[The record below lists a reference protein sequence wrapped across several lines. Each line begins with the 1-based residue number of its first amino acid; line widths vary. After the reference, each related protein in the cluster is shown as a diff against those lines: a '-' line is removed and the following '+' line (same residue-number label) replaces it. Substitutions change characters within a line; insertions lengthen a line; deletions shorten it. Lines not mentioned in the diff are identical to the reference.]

1 LDRREIFM
9 AKKTKNSKSMKR
21 RNFLKGA
28 GAAALGAAAVSSF
41 PAPAISGGHMEWI
54 ACSAFGKASG
64 LGKAIDRFASYI
76 NNQSDKLKITVY
88 HGGELVPPLESLDAV
103 RSGAAQMAY
112 GAGYYWTNISMA
124 PSFSAALPFGLTAQ
138 EQNAW
143 CYYGGGIEAADKAYN
158 AIGVKFLPMGNTGN
172 QMGGWFNKE
181 INSLADFEG
190 LKIRMPG
197 LGGEVLKSFGANT
210 VLLAGADV
218 LPSLA
223 SGAIDATEWI
233 GPAADLGKGLH
244 QAAKYYY
251 NPGWHEP
258 ATILDCSID
267 MFEWEKLD
275 DATKE
280 LVTIATK
287 AVNMEVLSMF
297 QAANDSSYQ
306 KLINEHG
313 VQMRQLPDPV
323 MNALG
328 QRAGEV
334 CSSIAAEDPV
344 SQALFSHIVEFRSS
358 ILRWTNTSEKEY
370 MRVRSLPFTYPSA

>member
-1 LDRREIFM
+1 M
-9 AKKTKNSKSMKR
+9 AKKKSNNKTMKR

-54 ACSAFGKASG
+54 ACSAFGKAGG
-64 LGKAIDRFASYI
+64 LGKAIDRFASYV
-76 NNQSDKLKITVY
+76 NNASDKLKITVY

-138 EQNAW
+138 EQNAL

-280 LVTIATK
+280 LVTIASK

>member
-1 LDRREIFM
+1 M
-9 AKKTKNSKSMKR
+9 AKKKTNNKTMKR

-54 ACSAFGKASG
+54 ACSAFGKAGG

-76 NNQSDKLKITVY
+76 NNASDKLKITVY

-158 AIGVKFLPMGNTGN
+158 AIGVKVLPMGNTGN

-280 LVTIATK
+280 LVTIASK

>member
-1 LDRREIFM
+1 M
-9 AKKTKNSKSMKR
+9 AKKVKNNKTMKR

-28 GAAALGAAAVSSF
+28 GAAALGAATVSSF

-76 NNQSDKLKITVY
+76 NNASDKLKITVY

-158 AIGVKFLPMGNTGN
+158 SIGVKFLPMGNTGN

-181 INSLADFEG
+181 INSLADFDG

-244 QAAKYYY
+244 QAAQYYY

-275 DATKE
+275 DATRE
-280 LVTIATK
+280 LITVASK
-287 AVNMEVLSMF
+287 AVNMEVLSFF
-297 QAANDSSYQ
+297 QAVNDSSYQ

-313 VQMRQLPDPV
+313 VQMRQLPDDV

>member
-1 LDRREIFM
+1 M
-9 AKKTKNSKSMKR
+9 AKKKTNNKTMKR

-54 ACSAFGKASG
+54 ACSAFGKAGG

-76 NNQSDKLKITVY
+76 NNASDKLKITVY

-280 LVTIATK
+280 LVTIASK

-323 MNALG
+323 INALG

>member
-1 LDRREIFM
+1 M
-9 AKKTKNSKSMKR
+9 AKKAKNNKTMKR
-21 RNFLKGA
+21 RSFLKGA
-28 GAAALGAAAVSSF
+28 GAAALGAATVSSF

-76 NNQSDKLKITVY
+76 NNASDKLKVTVY

-280 LVTIATK
+280 LVTIASK

-370 MRVRSLPFTYPSA
+370 MRVRSLPFTYPSS

>member
-1 LDRREIFM
+1 M
-9 AKKTKNSKSMKR
+9 AKKAKNNKTMKR

-28 GAAALGAAAVSSF
+28 GAAALGAATVSSF

-76 NNQSDKLKITVY
+76 NNASDKLKITVY
-88 HGGELVPPLESLDAV
+88 RGGELVPPLESLDAV

-158 AIGVKFLPMGNTGN
+158 SIGVKFLPMGNTGN

-181 INSLADFEG
+181 INSLSDFDG

-197 LGGEVLKSFGANT
+197 LGGEVLKTFGANT

-244 QAAKYYY
+244 QAAQYYY

-275 DATKE
+275 DATRE
-280 LVTIATK
+280 LITIASK
-287 AVNMEVLSMF
+287 AVNMEVLSFF
-297 QAANDSSYQ
+297 QAVNDSSYQ

-313 VQMRQLPDPV
+313 VQMRQLPDDV

-358 ILRWTNTSEKEY
+358 ILRWPNTSEKDY

>member
-1 LDRREIFM
+1 M
-9 AKKTKNSKSMKR
+9 AKKKSNNKTMKR

-54 ACSAFGKASG
+54 ACSAFGKAGG
-64 LGKAIDRFASYI
+64 LGKAIDRFASYV
-76 NNQSDKLKITVY
+76 NNASDKLKITVY

-344 SQALFSHIVEFRSS
+344 SQALFSHSVEFRSS

>member
-1 LDRREIFM
+1 M
-9 AKKTKNSKSMKR
+9 AKKAKNNKTMKR
-21 RNFLKGA
+21 RSFLKGA
-28 GAAALGAAAVSSF
+28 GAAALGAATVSSF

-76 NNQSDKLKITVY
+76 NNASDKLKITVY

-158 AIGVKFLPMGNTGN
+158 SIGVKFLPMGNTGN

-181 INSLADFEG
+181 INSLADFDG

-275 DATKE
+275 DATRE
-280 LVTIATK
+280 LITVASK
-287 AVNMEVLSMF
+287 AVNMEVLSFF
-297 QAANDSSYQ
+297 QAVNDSSYQ

-313 VQMRQLPDPV
+313 VQMRQLPDDV

>member
-1 LDRREIFM
+1 M
-9 AKKTKNSKSMKR
+9 AKKKSNNKTMKR

-54 ACSAFGKASG
+54 ACSAFGKAGG

-76 NNQSDKLKITVY
+76 NNASDKLKITVY

-181 INSLADFEG
+181 INSLADFDG

-280 LVTIATK
+280 LITVASK

-334 CSSIAAEDPV
+334 CSSIAAEDPI

>member
-1 LDRREIFM
+1 M
-9 AKKTKNSKSMKR
+9 AKKKTNNKTMKR

-54 ACSAFGKASG
+54 ACSAFGKAGG

-76 NNQSDKLKITVY
+76 NNASDKLKITVY

-251 NPGWHEP
+251 NQGWHEP

-280 LVTIATK
+280 LVTIASK

>member
-1 LDRREIFM
+1 M
-9 AKKTKNSKSMKR
+9 AKKKTNNKTMKR

-28 GAAALGAAAVSSF
+28 GAAALGAAAGSSF

-54 ACSAFGKASG
+54 ACSAFGKAGG

-76 NNQSDKLKITVY
+76 NNASDKLKITVY

-280 LVTIATK
+280 LVTIASK

>member
-1 LDRREIFM
+1 M
-9 AKKTKNSKSMKR
+9 AKKKTNNKTMKR

-54 ACSAFGKASG
+54 ACSAFGKAGG

-76 NNQSDKLKITVY
+76 NNASDKLKITVY

-158 AIGVKFLPMGNTGN
+158 AIGVKFLPMGNTGI

-280 LVTIATK
+280 LVTIASK

>member
-1 LDRREIFM
+1 M
-9 AKKTKNSKSMKR
+9 AKKAKNNKTMKR
-21 RNFLKGA
+21 RSFLKGA
-28 GAAALGAAAVSSF
+28 GAAALGAATVSSF

-76 NNQSDKLKITVY
+76 NNASDKLKITVY

-158 AIGVKFLPMGNTGN
+158 SIGVKFLPMGNTGN

-181 INSLADFEG
+181 INSLADFDG

-197 LGGEVLKSFGANT
+197 LGGEVLKTFGANT

-275 DATKE
+275 DATRE
-280 LVTIATK
+280 LITIASK
-287 AVNMEVLSMF
+287 AVNMEVLSFF
-297 QAANDSSYQ
+297 QAVNDSSYQ

-313 VQMRQLPDPV
+313 VQMRQLPDDV

>member
-1 LDRREIFM
+1 M
-9 AKKTKNSKSMKR
+9 AKKKTNNKTMKR

-54 ACSAFGKASG
+54 ACSAFGKAGG

-76 NNQSDKLKITVY
+76 NNASDKLKITVY

-112 GAGYYWTNISMA
+112 GAGYYCTNISMA

-275 DATKE
+275 DATRE
-280 LVTIATK
+280 LITVASK
-287 AVNMEVLSMF
+287 AVNMEVLSFF
-297 QAANDSSYQ
+297 QAVNDCSYQ

-323 MNALG
+323 MNARG

-334 CSSIAAEDPV
+334 CSAIAAEDPV

>member
-1 LDRREIFM
+1 M
-9 AKKTKNSKSMKR
+9 AKKKTNNKTMKR

-54 ACSAFGKASG
+54 ACSAFGKAGG

-76 NNQSDKLKITVY
+76 NNASDKLKITVY

-358 ILRWTNTSEKEY
+358 ILRWTNKSEKEY

>member
-1 LDRREIFM
+1 M
-9 AKKTKNSKSMKR
+9 AKKAKNNKTMKR
-21 RNFLKGA
+21 RSFLKGA
-28 GAAALGAAAVSSF
+28 GAAALGAATVSSF

-76 NNQSDKLKITVY
+76 NNASDKLKITVY

-112 GAGYYWTNISMA
+112 GAGYYLTNISMA

-158 AIGVKFLPMGNTGN
+158 SIGVKFLPMGNTGN

-181 INSLADFEG
+181 INSLSDFDG

-197 LGGEVLKSFGANT
+197 LGGEVLKTFGANT

-244 QAAKYYY
+244 QAAQYYY
-251 NPGWHEP
+251 NPG
-258 ATILDCSID
+258 
-267 MFEWEKLD
+267 
-275 DATKE
+275 
-280 LVTIATK
+280 
-287 AVNMEVLSMF
+287 
-297 QAANDSSYQ
+297 
-306 KLINEHG
+306 
-313 VQMRQLPDPV
+313 
-323 MNALG
+323 
-328 QRAGEV
+328 
-334 CSSIAAEDPV
+334 
-344 SQALFSHIVEFRSS
+344 
-358 ILRWTNTSEKEY
+358 
-370 MRVRSLPFTYPSA
+370 

>member
-1 LDRREIFM
+1 M
-9 AKKTKNSKSMKR
+9 AKKKTNNKTMKR

-54 ACSAFGKASG
+54 ACSAFGKAGG

-76 NNQSDKLKITVY
+76 NNASDKLKITVY

-112 GAGYYWTNISMA
+112 GAGYYWTNISLA

-280 LVTIATK
+280 LVTIASK

>member
-1 LDRREIFM
+1 M
-9 AKKTKNSKSMKR
+9 AKKKTNNKTMKR

-54 ACSAFGKASG
+54 ACSAFGKAGG

-76 NNQSDKLKITVY
+76 NNASDKLKITVY

-172 QMGGWFNKE
+172 QRGGWFNKE

-280 LVTIATK
+280 LVTIASK

>member
-1 LDRREIFM
+1 M
-9 AKKTKNSKSMKR
+9 AKKKTNNKTMKR

-54 ACSAFGKASG
+54 ACSAFGKAGG
-64 LGKAIDRFASYI
+64 LGKAIDRFASYV
-76 NNQSDKLKITVY
+76 NNASDKLKITVY
-88 HGGELVPPLESLDAV
+88 HGGELVPPLESLDAG

>member
-1 LDRREIFM
+1 M
-9 AKKTKNSKSMKR
+9 AKKKTNNKTMKR

-54 ACSAFGKASG
+54 ACSAFGKAGG
-64 LGKAIDRFASYI
+64 LGKAIDRFASYV
-76 NNQSDKLKITVY
+76 NNASDKLKITVY

-181 INSLADFEG
+181 INSLAAFEG

-280 LVTIATK
+280 LVTIASK

>member
-1 LDRREIFM
+1 M
-9 AKKTKNSKSMKR
+9 AKKKTNNKTMKR

-76 NNQSDKLKITVY
+76 NNASDKLKITVY

-158 AIGVKFLPMGNTGN
+158 SIGVKFLPMGNTGN

-181 INSLADFEG
+181 INSLADFDG

-275 DATKE
+275 DATRE
-280 LVTIATK
+280 LITVASK
-287 AVNMEVLSMF
+287 AVNMEVLSFF
-297 QAANDSSYQ
+297 QAVNDSSYQ

-313 VQMRQLPDPV
+313 VQMRQLPDDV

>member
-1 LDRREIFM
+1 M
-9 AKKTKNSKSMKR
+9 AKKKTDNKTMKR

-54 ACSAFGKASG
+54 ACSAFGKAGG
-64 LGKAIDRFASYI
+64 LGKAIDRFASYV
-76 NNQSDKLKITVY
+76 NNASDKLKITVY

-280 LVTIATK
+280 LVTIASK

>member
-1 LDRREIFM
+1 M
-9 AKKTKNSKSMKR
+9 AKKTKNNKTMKR
-21 RNFLKGA
+21 RSFLKGA
-28 GAAALGAAAVSSF
+28 GAAALGAATVSSF

-76 NNQSDKLKITVY
+76 NNASDKLKITVY

-158 AIGVKFLPMGNTGN
+158 SIGVKFLPMGNTGN

-181 INSLADFEG
+181 INSLSDFDG

-197 LGGEVLKSFGANT
+197 LGGEVLKTFGANT

-244 QAAKYYY
+244 QAAQYYY

-275 DATKE
+275 DATRE
-280 LVTIATK
+280 LITIASK
-287 AVNMEVLSMF
+287 AVNMEVLSFF
-297 QAANDSSYQ
+297 QAVNDSSYQ

-313 VQMRQLPDPV
+313 VQMRQLPDDV

>member
-1 LDRREIFM
+1 M
-9 AKKTKNSKSMKR
+9 AKKLKNNKTMKR
-21 RNFLKGA
+21 RSFLKGA
-28 GAAALGAAAVSSF
+28 GAAALGAATVSSF

-76 NNQSDKLKITVY
+76 NNASDKLKITVY

-158 AIGVKFLPMGNTGN
+158 SIGVKFLPMGNTGN

-181 INSLADFEG
+181 INSLADFDG

-244 QAAKYYY
+244 QAAQYYY

-275 DATKE
+275 DTTKE
-280 LVTIATK
+280 IITIASK
-287 AVNMEVLSMF
+287 AVNMEVLSFF
-297 QAANDSSYQ
+297 QAVNDSSYQ

-313 VQMRQLPDPV
+313 VQMRQLPDDV

>member
-1 LDRREIFM
+1 M
-9 AKKTKNSKSMKR
+9 AKKAKNNKTMKR
-21 RNFLKGA
+21 RSFLKGA
-28 GAAALGAAAVSSF
+28 GAAALGAATVSSF

-76 NNQSDKLKITVY
+76 NNASDKLKITVY

-158 AIGVKFLPMGNTGN
+158 SIGVKFLPMGNTGN

-181 INSLADFEG
+181 INSLADFDG

-275 DATKE
+275 DATRE
-280 LVTIATK
+280 LITIASK
-287 AVNMEVLSMF
+287 AVNMEVLSFF
-297 QAANDSSYQ
+297 QAVNDSSYQ

-313 VQMRQLPDPV
+313 VQMRQLPDDV

>member
-1 LDRREIFM
+1 
-9 AKKTKNSKSMKR
+9 MKR

-54 ACSAFGKASG
+54 ACSAFGKAGG

-76 NNQSDKLKITVY
+76 NNASDKLKITVY

-181 INSLADFEG
+181 INSLADFDG

-280 LVTIATK
+280 LVTIASK

-334 CSSIAAEDPV
+334 CSSIAAEDPI

>member
-1 LDRREIFM
+1 M
-9 AKKTKNSKSMKR
+9 AKKAKNNKTMKR
-21 RNFLKGA
+21 RSFLKGA
-28 GAAALGAAAVSSF
+28 GAAALGAATVSSF

-76 NNQSDKLKITVY
+76 NNASDKLKITVY

-158 AIGVKFLPMGNTGN
+158 SIGVKFLPMGNTGN

-181 INSLADFEG
+181 INSLADFDG

-197 LGGEVLKSFGANT
+197 LGGEVLKTFGANT

-244 QAAKYYY
+244 QAAQYYY

-275 DATKE
+275 DTTKE
-280 LVTIATK
+280 IITIASK
-287 AVNMEVLSMF
+287 AVNMEVLSFF
-297 QAANDSSYQ
+297 QAVNDSSYQ

-313 VQMRQLPDPV
+313 VQMRQLPDDV

>member
-1 LDRREIFM
+1 M
-9 AKKTKNSKSMKR
+9 AKKKTNNKTMKR

-28 GAAALGAAAVSSF
+28 SAAALGAAAVSSF

-54 ACSAFGKASG
+54 ACSAFGKAGG

-76 NNQSDKLKITVY
+76 NNASDKLKITVY

-280 LVTIATK
+280 LVTIASK

>member
-1 LDRREIFM
+1 M
-9 AKKTKNSKSMKR
+9 AKKKNNNKTMKR

-54 ACSAFGKASG
+54 ACSAFGKAGG
-64 LGKAIDRFASYI
+64 LGKAIDRFASYV
-76 NNQSDKLKITVY
+76 NNASDKLKITVY

-280 LVTIATK
+280 LVTIASK

>member
-1 LDRREIFM
+1 M
-9 AKKTKNSKSMKR
+9 AKKKTNNKTMKR

-54 ACSAFGKASG
+54 ACSAFGKAGG
-64 LGKAIDRFASYI
+64 LGKAIDRFASYV
-76 NNQSDKLKITVY
+76 NNASDKLKITVY

-280 LVTIATK
+280 LVTIASK